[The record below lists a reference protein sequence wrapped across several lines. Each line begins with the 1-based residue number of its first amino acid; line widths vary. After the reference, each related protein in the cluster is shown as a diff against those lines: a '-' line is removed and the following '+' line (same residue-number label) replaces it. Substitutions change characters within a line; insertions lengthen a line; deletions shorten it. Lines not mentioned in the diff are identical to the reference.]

1 MGKGMS
7 INRVN
12 ISGNLTRDAEL
23 RRTQGGTDVTN
34 FCVAVSDRRKN
45 TQTGEWEDYPNYVDC
60 VMFGRRAEAL
70 APMLRK
76 GSKVA
81 IEGRL
86 RFNSW
91 ERDGQRRSKLEV
103 LVDEVELMTPRGD
116 RPASRAPMGAY
127 DEDVPF

>member
-12 ISGNLTRDAEL
+12 VSGNLTRDAEL

-45 TQTGEWEDYPNYVDC
+45 PQTGEWEDYPNYVDC
-60 VMFGRRAEAL
+60 VMFGRRAEVL

-116 RPASRAPMGAY
+116 RSGSRAPMGAY
-127 DEDVPF
+127 DENVPF